1 MISCPYFPNVPTL
14 FTWYLIGC
22 YCTSSTPNSREDE
35 HRYSFNT
42 LSCFEHTHTGAKLS
56 HILLPLRWTVVQSE
70 AAFRS
75 KGTYVTSHT
84 VTPSL
89 ASGLCVCA
97 CVCALGVAAVLGPE
111 DIY

>member
-1 MISCPYFPNVPTL
+1 MVVIAPQVHQIPGKMNTAIVS
-14 FTWYLIGC
+14 
-22 YCTSSTPNSREDE
+22 
-35 HRYSFNT
+35 T
-42 LSCFEHTHTGAKLS
+42 LSLVLNTHTGAKLS

-97 CVCALGVAAVLGPE
+97 LGVAAVLGPE